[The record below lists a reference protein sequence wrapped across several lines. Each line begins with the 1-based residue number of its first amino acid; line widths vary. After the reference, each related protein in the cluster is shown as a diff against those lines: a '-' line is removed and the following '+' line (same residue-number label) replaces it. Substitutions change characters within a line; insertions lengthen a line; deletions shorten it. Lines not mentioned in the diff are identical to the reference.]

1 MAPMSPEAKAA
12 LMARLAAGRTK
23 HKKMRDEAK
32 AKGLPDPKPRKSRKK
47 ATTDTAEALAN
58 PVAIK
63 PDNDTVRGID
73 AAPPAAVNAV
83 AAAPVAPA
91 PRDTAMIDV
100 PNLPEKSKR
109 KKIVKDAEKEPVP
122 KEEKGLSTTGKP
134 AKIND
139 NNLIVN
145 EETGNQVITT
155 MMPGQKESIKKVLT
169 KNKKLDPVAPVS
181 NPTPSDKTVDNV
193 KTHVPDVKAVQG
205 RAPFSMSA
213 VRKILYQ

>member
-1 MAPMSPEAKAA
+1 MAPMTPEAKAA
-12 LMARLAAGRTK
+12 LMKRLAEGRMK
-23 HKKMRDEAK
+23 RK
-32 AKGLPDPKPRKSRKK
+32 ALREKDPNHKPRKSRKK
-47 ATTDTAEALAN
+47 TTDTAEALSN
-58 PVAIK
+58 PVANK
-63 PDNDTVRGID
+63 PDNNTVRGID

-109 KKIVKDAEKEPVP
+109 KKIVKDAEREPVA

-134 AKIND
+134 AKVND

-145 EETGNQVITT
+145 EETGNQAIST

-169 KNKKLDPVAPVS
+169 KNKKLDPVAPAS
-181 NPTPSDKTVDNV
+181 NPTPKDMTVE
-193 KTHVPDVKAVQG
+193 KRTSHVPDVKAVEG

-213 VRKILYQ
+213 VRKVLWQ